1 MFFMIGV
8 TDGRKDLDYSRMVVC
23 DACGAY
29 GRYRV
34 FMTYMSLLLFFIP
47 VFKWNRKFYV
57 ESSCCG
63 SLFQLNDEIGRRI
76 AAGEDVEIR
85 SEHLTPVHGRSSK
98 KCACGYATME
108 DFEFCPKCG
117 RRF

>member
-8 TDGRKDLDYSRMVVC
+8 TDGRKDLEYSRMVVC

-47 VFKWNRKFYV
+47 VFKWNKKFYV

-63 SLFQLNDEIGRRI
+63 SLFQLNEEIGRRI
-76 AAGEDVEIR
+76 AAGEDVEILP
-85 SEHLTPVHGRSSK
+85 EHLTPVHGRTSK
-98 KCACGYATME
+98 RCACGYTTME
-108 DFEFCPKCG
+108 DFGFCPKCG
-117 RRF
+117 RKF